1 MNNFK
6 IISGVFLIVF
16 SFLITISIISFF
28 STWQNDQ
35 SLINNVFTTNDNFE
49 NVGNKIGFFLSYYL
63 VYKSFGIASLLISF
77 NVFIIGLSLSL
88 DKGINKLILLV
99 KNN

>member
-63 VYKSFGIASLLISF
+63 VYKSFGIASLLICF

-88 DKGINKLILLV
+88 DKGINKLINRKKIV
-99 KNN
+99 

>member
-6 IISGVFLIVF
+6 IISGVFFIVF

-35 SLINNVFTTNDNFE
+35 SLIHNVFTTSDNFE
-49 NVGNKIGFFLSYYL
+49 NAGKKIGFYFSYYL
-63 VYKSFGIASLLISF
+63 VYKSFGNLFLL
-77 NVFIIGLSLSL
+77 LS
-88 DKGINKLILLV
+88 
-99 KNN
+99 